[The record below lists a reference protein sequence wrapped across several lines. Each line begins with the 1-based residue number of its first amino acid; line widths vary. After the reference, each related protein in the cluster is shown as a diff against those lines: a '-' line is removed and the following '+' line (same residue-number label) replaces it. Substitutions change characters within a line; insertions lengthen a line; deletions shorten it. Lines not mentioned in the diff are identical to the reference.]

1 MDYERAV
8 ATAPPGWTHFQAA
21 DLDRL
26 PPAVRKREWARVPA
40 VDRELLEAGGG
51 DAWGRAPRP
60 FFWARRYPLG
70 PDLCGR
76 PPPVEPLHPAL
87 LLSLPAAL
95 CPRPG

>member
-40 VDRELLEAGGG
+40 VGRELLEAGGG
-51 DAWGRAPRP
+51 AAGGPGRPAL
-60 FFWARRYPLG
+60 FWTVRCPLG
-70 PDLCGR
+70 PHLWGEGPAGGSS
-76 PPPVEPLHPAL
+76 PPPLVSRLPAHVHPAH
-87 LLSLPAAL
+87 
-95 CPRPG
+95 

>member
-51 DAWGRAPRP
+51 DAGGRGLRAL
-60 FFWARRYPLG
+60 FLALVYHLG
-70 PDLCGR
+70 TNLLGELAA
-76 PPPVEPLHPAL
+76 VGTIHPAL
-87 LLSLPAAL
+87 VSALPTSLGPAL
-95 CPRPG
+95 